1 MYFILYI
8 RRKKIVKN
16 MTRWRHKT
24 LSASAIRKQ
33 VCRCCITFP
42 FELTRQILN
51 NQSIKL
57 GRRAWPTRDHCEN
70 SQKRLPKPAGFSPP
84 RSVEIKILIVRL
96 MNTAKKLI
104 WACDHLKSSNFS
116 ADSFKRT
123 LELSESMPESEIRSG
138 DTSRRIHCFDSC

>member
-123 LELSESMPESEIRSG
+123 LELSESMPEPEIRSG